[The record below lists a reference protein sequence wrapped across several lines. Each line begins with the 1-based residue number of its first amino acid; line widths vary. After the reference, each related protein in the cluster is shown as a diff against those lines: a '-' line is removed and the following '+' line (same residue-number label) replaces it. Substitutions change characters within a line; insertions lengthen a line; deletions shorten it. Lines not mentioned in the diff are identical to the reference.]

1 MIYLPVSLMSESKCF
16 TDFVSSII
24 CDAVKFTDIYNQG
37 ICNQMQT
44 LNLNPAQTIRPLK
57 IDLQKNVIELPFWLT
72 FPTGRKFPLYVNL
85 EGKNLSFGT
94 AFNILGTLDSSSPE
108 GKKQQLLEIMKTHNC
123 RIRPKAVGLTLFVRL
138 YLADWF
144 VHGVGGGLYE
154 QITDYVIR
162 KYCKVMKL
170 NFGVATATMTLS
182 LEINNQNSHL
192 TDVQLKSRLR
202 ELKFNPE
209 KLIDRSILDKPP
221 VKSLLNTKNGLIK
234 TANNPQITASRRKD
248 AWQKLSRIN
257 KELLGYTAQ
266 THKKMLKETDLWRR
280 HKTSKEITNCREFF
294 FGFFREQ
301 KLKSLANLEEVENEN
316 SLNCCS
322 PSR

>member
-1 MIYLPVSLMSESKCF
+1 M
-16 TDFVSSII
+16 
-24 CDAVKFTDIYNQG
+24 AVD
-37 ICNQMQT
+37 
-44 LNLNPAQTIRPLK
+44 
-57 IDLQKNVIELPFWLT
+57 E
-72 FPTGRKFPLYVNL
+72 
-85 EGKNLSFGT
+85 
-94 AFNILGTLDSSSPE
+94 
-108 GKKQQLLEIMKTHNC
+108 
-123 RIRPKAVGLTLFVRL
+123 
-138 YLADWF
+138 